1 MLITHGARFLGMGQS
16 ELLGLIAKG
25 IPPRRAKSSNTR
37 DNMRSHYA
45 SMTVKELRDEC
56 RRNRLPVS
64 LTKQLLI
71 QNLVEKLGM
80 RESPIVI
87 SSSES
92 DADTSKE
99 IVTLSDSDG
108 ASKSTGRKVPPSHRA
123 RNRSSSSRSS
133 SMSRS
138 SVESL
143 ASTINNLSIHDGYT
157 TDVDH
162 TAATYPASEMIRS
175 GKWDRIPRDIR
186 IYTTQPSIIDS
197 RLIHALQGSCLYR
210 SVLLYQPVRVDDFCS
225 LFPSAKMTSGSVAGD
240 RRIMRTWLDTQG
252 ICYID

>member
-87 SSSES
+87 S
-92 DADTSKE
+92 
-99 IVTLSDSDG
+99 LS
-108 ASKSTGRKVPPSHRA
+108 
-123 RNRSSSSRSS
+123 
-133 SMSRS
+133 
-138 SVESL
+138 
-143 ASTINNLSIHDGYT
+143 
-157 TDVDH
+157 
-162 TAATYPASEMIRS
+162 
-175 GKWDRIPRDIR
+175 
-186 IYTTQPSIIDS
+186 
-197 RLIHALQGSCLYR
+197 LIH
-210 SVLLYQPVRVDDFCS
+210 
-225 LFPSAKMTSGSVAGD
+225 
-240 RRIMRTWLDTQG
+240 I
-252 ICYID
+252 